1 MSLASSRKDLV
12 NDPTEVSVAGGDGS
26 LDISTAHGLLSLALP
41 AGVSL
46 EPGSCVQTAA
56 CDEELHFRM
65 RINVDQST
73 DDGNLHNNGPLAPTR
88 AHQTIYIILVS

>member
-46 EPGSCVQTAA
+46 EPGSCVQTA

-73 DDGNLHNNGPLAPTR
+73 NEGNLHDNGPLTPT
-88 AHQTIYIILVS
+88 HTHTKQHI